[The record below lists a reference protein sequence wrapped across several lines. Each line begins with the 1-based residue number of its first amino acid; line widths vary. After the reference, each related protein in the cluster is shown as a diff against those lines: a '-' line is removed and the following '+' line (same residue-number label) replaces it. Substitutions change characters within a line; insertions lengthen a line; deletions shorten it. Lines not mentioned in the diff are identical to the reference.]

1 MNDISYI
8 GLIRIIVIF
17 ITMEYQIEES
27 QLARVIDKYLTF
39 QFDGLK
45 HINDGKHREVWV
57 GPERKPVIIILSD
70 TEVFEAYILEDVYRS
85 TYNIFSLNGLTD
97 IQKYLIKWFKDHMN
111 IEVEE
116 VSTFDN
122 EGVDYVY

>member
-8 GLIRIIVIF
+8 GLIYIIVIF

-27 QLARVIDKYLTF
+27 QLTRVIDKYLTF

-45 HINDGKHREVWV
+45 HINDGKYREVWV

-70 TEVFEAYILEDVYRS
+70 TEFFEVYILEDVYRS

>member
-1 MNDISYI
+1 M
-8 GLIRIIVIF
+8 
-17 ITMEYQIEES
+17 T
-27 QLARVIDKYLTF
+27 
-39 QFDGLK
+39 
-45 HINDGKHREVWV
+45 
-57 GPERKPVIIILSD
+57 SD

>member
-1 MNDISYI
+1 
-8 GLIRIIVIF
+8 
-17 ITMEYQIEES
+17 
-27 QLARVIDKYLTF
+27 
-39 QFDGLK
+39 LK